1 MVHPPWDFVFVAA
14 LAFAA
19 TVVVARQAGLRRSR
33 NLAFGFLLIVLVP
46 GWFYVEAAGERAA
59 GNLERLV
66 SAMAPTYA
74 AELERMGHANIG
86 LQTPPDDPSYLAM
99 IDAEKRWL
107 TANRNV
113 SDIYTFRKRGDDVVL
128 LVDSETDYDRDGKFA
143 GARESRTAIGEAYP
157 NPIPALERAFADEV
171 AFEKVPLTDRWGT
184 WISSF
189 TPMHDAA
196 GRVEAVLGVD
206 YDAFLWIKA
215 IARSRLDALAV
226 LAAVLAVIL
235 TGLVSVARLRRA
247 AAEAELRNS
256 ELAAARD
263 AALAASRTKSQFLA
277 SVSHE
282 LRTPLHVF
290 LGMNELVLSSP
301 NLEEKQR
308 RHAATAQRSAEGLLG
323 MVDDLL
329 DFAQLEAGKAAIE
342 EETFPLAA
350 LLLAGA
356 ERHRVAAEH
365 KQLRFE
371 IENGIADDLQVTGD
385 GRRLRQILR
394 HLIGNAV
401 KFTETGEV
409 RVGFKARAPMY
420 GKVELEVEVS
430 DTGIGIAP
438 EQRSAVFQQFSQID
452 PSNTR
457 RYGGTGIGLAL
468 SRRLAEQMGGTIDF
482 ESELE
487 RGSVFRLHLPLRAA
501 PTSSAARRVA
511 SALIQG

>member
-1 MVHPPWDFVFVAA
+1 M
-14 LAFAA
+14 
-19 TVVVARQAGLRRSR
+19 
-33 NLAFGFLLIVLVP
+33 LV
-46 GWFYVEAAGERAA
+46 
-59 GNLERLV
+59 
-66 SAMAPTYA
+66 
-74 AELERMGHANIG
+74 
-86 LQTPPDDPSYLAM
+86 
-99 IDAEKRWL
+99 
-107 TANRNV
+107 
-113 SDIYTFRKRGDDVVL
+113 
-128 LVDSETDYDRDGKFA
+128 VDSETDYDRDGVLA
-143 GARESRTAIGEAYP
+143 GERESRTAIGEPYP
-157 NPIPALERAFADEV
+157 NPIDALDDAFAERSPSRRSLV
-171 AFEKVPLTDRWGT
+171 TDRWGT
-184 WISSF
+184 WISSYS
-189 TPMHDAA
+189 PMHDAE
-196 GRVEAVLGVD
+196 GRVEAVLGID

-247 AAEAELRNS
+247 AGEAELRNT

-290 LGMNELVLSSP
+290 LGMNELLLSSES
-301 NLEEKQR
+301 LDEKQR

-350 LLLAGA
+350 VLLAGA

-365 KQLRFE
+365 KGLLFQV
-371 IENGIADDLQVTGD
+371 ENLLDDALQVIAD

-394 HLIGNAV
+394 HLVGNAV
-401 KFTETGEV
+401 KFTDAGEV
-409 RVGFKARAPMY
+409 RVGFAAQRLAY
-420 GKVELEVEVS
+420 GKVELEVEVA

-438 EQRSAVFQQFSQID
+438 GQRNVVFEQFSQID

-457 RYGGTGIGLAL
+457 RHGGTGIGLAL
-468 SRRLAEQMGGTIDF
+468 SRKLAEQMGGTIDF
-482 ESELE
+482 DSELE
-487 RGSVFRLHLPLRAA
+487 RGSVFRLRLPLRSA
-501 PTSSAARRVA
+501 PTSSADRRLAPAPHGGVTNDQTLA
-511 SALIQG
+511 SVVSKPSSKTHSGSGTCITMQ